1 MALMDA
7 ARGRVSRH
15 TPEAASITSGRPR
28 TRRKAAVELVATFL
42 LLMGIAIGIL
52 VLRFALVLM
61 NGVLQ

>member
-1 MALMDA
+1 MALMDV

-52 VLRFALVLM
+52 VLRFALVLTH
-61 NGVLQ
+61 GVLH